1 MACLLA
7 VDAGTT
13 GVRTLAFDESGAVR
27 AAAYRPL
34 STQFPRPGWVEQD
47 PEEIWALV
55 ATTLAD
61 AARMILGE
69 GETVAAIGL
78 ANQRETAIAWDRK
91 TGRPLHSA
99 IVWQDRR
106 TAARCEE
113 LTGAGLLPLV
123 RDRTGL
129 VLDPYFSATKF
140 EWLLGDGGVD
150 AGSHLALGTVD
161 AWLLFC
167 LTGGAVFATDVSNA
181 SRTMLFDIRARSW
194 TPELCEAFAVP
205 RDALP
210 EVRPSCGRLGTV
222 SSGGAPLGSLGIFP
236 ALRGVPISGA
246 AGDQQAALFG
256 QVCDEP
262 GMAKVTYG
270 TGSFLLAHAGTSC
283 PAPREGLLTT
293 VAWDLDGHELREGAG
308 GLAYAFEGST
318 FVAGA
323 AIQWLRDGLAIIA
336 DAAESEALAS
346 SLADNEGVY
355 FVPALTG
362 LGSPRFLPE
371 ARGSISGLTRGSTR
385 AHLARA
391 ALEAI
396 AYQSADVLDAVAAQ
410 RGLALAEL
418 RVDGGAS
425 ANRFLMQFQADIL
438 GIPVVVAPHAEMTAL
453 GAAAL
458 AGLGAGL
465 IGEREVSGLLGA
477 TQRYEPR
484 MDAPTRA
491 RLRAGWAR
499 ALAGVIAAA
508 GP

>member
-1 MACLLA
+1 LA
-7 VDAGTT
+7 IDQGTT
-13 GVRTLAFDESGAVR
+13 GTRALLFELDGRVR
-27 AAAYRPL
+27 ASAYREHR
-34 STQFPRPGWVEQD
+34 QRFPRPGWVEHD
-47 PEEIWALV
+47 LTEIWER
-55 ATTLAD
+55 TLAVCGE
-61 AARMILGE
+61 ALAGAGARPGQVQALGI
-69 GETVAAIGL
+69 T
-78 ANQRETAIAWDRK
+78 NQRETLCAFDADS
-91 TGRPLHSA
+91 GEPLAPA

-106 TAARCEE
+106 TAERCAQLREAGHEARVRE
-113 LTGAGLLPLV
+113 LTGLL
-123 RDRTGL
+123 
-129 VLDPYFSATKF
+129 LDPYFTATKI
-140 EWLLGDGGVD
+140 
-150 AGSHLALGTVD
+150 
-161 AWLLFC
+161 AWLLEQDAELAQRARRGRARFGTIDSYLAFRLC
-167 LTGGAVFATDVSNA
+167 GEHVSDASNA
-181 SRTMLFDIRARSW
+181 SRTALMDIRGGGWSE
-194 TPELCEAFAVP
+194 ELCELFGGIP
-205 RDALP
+205 IGALP
-210 EVRPSCGRLGTV
+210 EICPSAGVIGRTSAERFHGH
-222 SSGGAPLGSLGIFP
+222 AIPLAGI
-236 ALRGVPISGA
+236 
-246 AGDQQAALFG
+246 AGDQQAALFAHG
-256 QVCDEP
+256 CLREGD
-262 GMAKVTYG
+262 AKNTYG
-270 TGSFLLAHAGTSC
+270 TGSFLLVNAGSSF
-283 PAPREGLLTT
+283 APPPEGLLETI
-293 VAWDLDGHELREGAG
+293 AWRLGDRDTFAL
-308 GLAYAFEGST
+308 EGSI
-318 FVAGA
+318 FVTGA

-396 AYQSADVLDAVAAQ
+396 AYQSADVIDAVAAQ
-410 RGLALAEL
+410 RGLVLAEL

-465 IGEREVSGLLGA
+465 IGEQEISGLLGA
-477 TQRYEPR
+477 TQRYEPQ
-484 MDAPTRA
+484 MDEGTRA